1 MGERFFATVHDRTV
15 GGNVVVRGVHACWFG
30 LIRST
35 VAGTVKVVGNPFGD
49 PDADEIVTNDR
60 RQPVVLQQ
68 RPGSAAGRLDGLAE
82 HGRRP
87 EARRLQEPL
96 GGG

>member
-49 PDADEIVTNDR
+49 PDADEIVTNTIAGNLSCFNNVPAAQLGDSM
-60 RQPVVLQQ
+60 
-68 RPGSAAGRLDGLAE
+68 GS
-82 HGRRP
+82 P
-87 EARRLQEPL
+87 NTV
-96 GGG
+96 GGQKRGECKNL